1 MLSQLEFEIA
11 AAESVDRW
19 EQAHPNELEPETPL
33 TCGQCD
39 FYFPSRVDLG
49 NGCCTLTEKAKRSS
63 CLACPMIAVTCP
75 F

>member
-1 MLSQLEFEIA
+1 MLNQLEYQTALDRAVECWE
-11 AAESVDRW
+11 AEHP
-19 EQAHPNELEPETPL
+19 QADEPETPL

-39 FYFPSRVDLG
+39 FYFPSRFDLG
-49 NGCCTLTEKAKRSS
+49 RGCCTLTEQAKRSS